1 MPSGTGGHSTENPRT
16 YGRPPFR
23 AAVIHGGPGAPGEMA
38 PVAREL
44 ALVASVLEPFQ
55 TAESVEGQIEELK
68 AILQDNT
75 QSPVTLIGFSWGAW
89 LSVLLAAKHPDIV
102 NMLLLVGSGPF
113 EEKYAGAVQE
123 TRLARLN
130 ESDWAKLKSLMEAL
144 EGAGAT
150 KRTRAFARLGEIA
163 SKADAFDP
171 ICQESEVIEWQPHV
185 FRSVWDDAAKLR
197 RQGKLLESAGRIQ
210 CPVVAIHGDYDPHPA
225 EGVQRS
231 LSTIL
236 KNFRFILLKNC
247 GHRPWMERH
256 ARVDFFRVLR
266 EEVRQV

>member
-1 MPSGTGGHSTENPRT
+1 
-16 YGRPPFR
+16 
-23 AAVIHGGPGAPGEMA
+23 MA

-68 AILQDNT
+68 VILQVNS
-75 QSPVTLIGFSWGAW
+75 QPPVTLIGFSWGAW

-150 KRTRAFARLGEIA
+150 KRTRDLLV
-163 SKADAFDP
+163 
-171 ICQESEVIEWQPHV
+171 SE
-185 FRSVWDDAAKLR
+185 
-197 RQGKLLESAGRIQ
+197 KLLPRPMRLIQSA
-210 CPVVAIHGDYDPHPA
+210 
-225 EGVQRS
+225 RS
-231 LSTIL
+231 PKSSNGSRMFSEASGTMP
-236 KNFRFILLKNC
+236 RS
-247 GHRPWMERH
+247 
-256 ARVDFFRVLR
+256 
-266 EEVRQV
+266 